1 MSRSWR
7 RLLALTLA
15 ALILAA
21 LPGAAWAAGSRYPEN
36 QYFEEDSSLIKGIT
50 VQVAAFKD
58 LEGAQQSQRRMLE
71 AGYDCFLYFEGS
83 NYRVMCG
90 KFRGSAAAAR
100 YRDAIRSS
108 TDRDQA
114 YLTNVYLPEWAFRE
128 FEEIY
133 RTDPVNSSQTNT
145 TGGKTTGPYYDGDGA
160 GERRTLY
167 TVQLS
172 RGSDLLGQEERRD
185 GLIAAGFDA
194 FVYKRGGGYA
204 CMSGLFGSEADAQL
218 RCDAIKNYAG
228 ESEAK
233 VTRAEFPLGRS
244 DVQSIQDQA
253 PYYERYAEL
262 LRGGRWVL
270 DYLPD
275 ERIETLLKAA
285 RAGEEENWFYSVSD
299 LDGNGVDE
307 LIVTAAVPPN
317 GGAWAVF
324 SCDSRGEVILE
335 AWGYPYGVP
344 VLSVCR
350 ERKTLAMQSY
360 AKGLGLCDVYTFSE
374 GGLRDAKRATVQD
387 ESFVA
392 VDPAQADSRAQ
403 GYYVE
408 LCPYRCSD
416 LSRLIGSEAA
426 AAPPANSPVSV
437 EENSPVS
444 SEADDPVSSEANSPV
459 SFSQEGVLAA
469 ARSAAAADPHYD
481 TVSEKNVGLQVPEDS
496 QMLPEPFPMKVKAR
510 DNGKAIFLIP
520 RPSRDNGTLGTV
532 AHGEIV
538 TVLAETEYYFFF
550 VTADGRAGWNGKSF
564 FEEP

>member
-1 MSRSWR
+1 MSRFWR
-7 RLLALTLA
+7 RLPALLLAV
-15 ALILAA
+15 LILAA
-21 LPGAAWAAGSRYPEN
+21 LPGAAWAAGFRYPDN

-58 LEGAQQSQRRMLE
+58 LEDAKQNQSRMLE
-71 AGYDCFLYFEGS
+71 AGYDCFLYFEGNS
-83 NYRVMCG
+83 YRVMCG
-90 KFRGSAAAAR
+90 KFRSSAAAAG
-100 YRDAIRSS
+100 YRDSIRSN
-108 TDRDQA
+108 TDREQA

-133 RTDPVNSSQTNT
+133 RTDPLNSSTQAYTA
-145 TGGKTTGPYYDGDGA
+145 GGKATGPYYDGDGA
-160 GERRTLY
+160 GERRSVY

-172 RGSDLLGQEERRD
+172 RGSDLHEQEERRD

-204 CMSGLFGSEADAQL
+204 CMSGLFGSEAEAQL

-233 VTRAEFPLGRS
+233 VTTAELPQS
-244 DVQSIQDQA
+244 QAKVQSIQNQA
-253 PYYERYAEL
+253 PYYTRYAEL
-262 LRGGRWVL
+262 LRGSRWVL

-285 RAGEEENWFYSVSD
+285 RAGEEDSWFYSVSD

-317 GGAWAVF
+317 GGAWAIF
-324 SCDSRGEVILE
+324 SCDSRGEVILM
-335 AWGYPYGVP
+335 AWGYPYGAP

-350 ERKTLAMQSY
+350 ERGTLAMQSY

-374 GGLRDAKRATVQD
+374 GSLRDAKRATVQD
-387 ESFVA
+387 ENFVA

-408 LCPYRCSD
+408 LCPYSLDD
-416 LSRLIGSEAA
+416 LSRLLGPETAA
-426 AAPPANSPVSV
+426 ALPANSPVGI
-437 EENSPVS
+437 EADSPVIG
-444 SEADDPVSSEANSPV
+444 EADSPV
-459 SFSQEGVLAA
+459 SFSREGVLAA

-481 TVSEKNVGLQVPEDS
+481 TVSEKNVALQVPEDS
-496 QMLPEPFPMKVKAR
+496 QMLSEPFPMKVKAR
-510 DNGKAIFLIP
+510 ENGKVIFIIP

-532 AHGEIV
+532 AHGEVV